1 MVNNWAIAIGIN
13 EYQFFQPLGC
23 AKADAEGLKDFLAI
37 EGGFSPLQCVLMTD
51 SSPRMGD
58 RSTNPTKENILL
70 LIEDLAARCWQPQD
84 RVWFFFSGYGVTHNG
99 QDYLMP
105 VSGNP
110 SRVLETGI
118 EVRSLLQ
125 TLQIA
130 AVDALV
136 LLDINRV
143 FGTQTDCLIGQETI
157 ELAKEL
163 EIPTILSCQPEQ
175 FSRESNEIRH
185 GFFTSALLEAL
196 GSGNA
201 STLADLQTYVSVR
214 IPELCQHY
222 WRPTQNPVAVMPSA
236 EKVILP
242 ISVVKSEIPRIV
254 PSDEIFTA
262 KAAPKLEQKFV
273 NTNKKEIFTLHKREK
288 KDVDIDS
295 DIWEQEVGIKEA
307 LPLSFP
313 PSFRVLSAIPKPEF
327 ESPPPTTPKK
337 SEPKKSES
345 KAVAKSPF
353 GQQFVMWSAGS
364 ILLLSLVTV
373 VFLRNQTGFR
383 KEQIPLEANPGTANT
398 QVIRDIPNP
407 PRTPTI
413 AAIPPENSK
422 VKQRNQALL
431 ESAKNLESENQA
443 SDLKEAIAIARK
455 IQPGEP
461 LYEEA
466 TAKIKTWNGK
476 IFNLAETRAK
486 QKQYSNAIATAQL
499 IANWEPLYPKA
510 QAAINQWRIE
520 SKQYVGNKTVLEAAN
535 ALIKSG
541 QASSYNRAIEVAK
554 RVPQGQPGYDLAQ
567 KSINIW
573 SEKILDLAKRRA
585 TVGEFSSAIATATL
599 VPEGTAV
606 YKSAQQAIQ
615 KWQKK

>member
-23 AKADAEGLKDFLAI
+23 AKADAEGLKDFLAS
-37 EGGFSPLQCVLMTD
+37 EGGFSPLQSVLMTD
-51 SSPRMGD
+51 TSPRMKD

-70 LIEDLAARCWQPQD
+70 LIEDLAAGCWQPQD

-118 EVRSLLQ
+118 EVRSLFQ

-143 FGTQTDCLIGQETI
+143 FGTQTDSLIGQETI

-163 EIPTILSCQPEQ
+163 EIPTILSCRPEQ
-175 FSRESNEIRH
+175 FSRESNELPQ

-196 GSGNA
+196 RSGNA
-201 STLADLQTYVSVR
+201 STLADLQTYLSVR
-214 IPELCQHY
+214 IPELCQDY
-222 WRPTQNPVAVMPSA
+222 WRPTQNPVTVMASA
-236 EKVILP
+236 NKVILP
-242 ISVVKSEIPRIV
+242 ISVVKSEIPRIL
-254 PSDEIFTA
+254 PNDEIFTA
-262 KAAPKLEQKFV
+262 KAAPKLEEKFV
-273 NTNKKEIFTLHKREK
+273 NTNKKEIFVSNKLEE

-313 PSFRVLSAIPKPEF
+313 PSWRVLSAIPNQEL

-337 SEPKKSES
+337 SES
-345 KAVAKSPF
+345 KPPAKSPF
-353 GQQFVMWSAGS
+353 GPQFLMWSAGSIS

-373 VFLRNQTGFR
+373 VSLRNQTGLR
-383 KEQIPLEANPGTANT
+383 KEQMPLEASPETVNT
-398 QVIRDIPNP
+398 QTIKDIPNP
-407 PRTPTI
+407 PPTPKI
-413 AAIPPENSK
+413 PAIPPENPK
-422 VKQRNQALL
+422 IKQRNQALL
-431 ESAKNLESENQA
+431 ESAKNLESVNQA

-466 TAKIKTWNGK
+466 TGKIKTWSTK

-486 QKQYSNAIATAQL
+486 QKQYSNAIAAAQL
-499 IANWEPLYPKA
+499 IPNSEPLYPKA

-520 SKQYVGNKTVLEAAN
+520 SKLYVGNKTVLEAAN
-535 ALIKSG
+535 GLIKSG

-554 RVPQGQPGYDLAQ
+554 RVPQGEPGYDLAQ

-585 TVGEFSSAIATATL
+585 TVGELSSAIATATL
-599 VPEGTAV
+599 VPEGTAA

-615 KWQKK
+615 NWQKK

>member
-23 AKADAEGLKDFLAI
+23 AKADAEGLKDFLTI
-37 EGGFSPLQCVLMTD
+37 EGGFSQQQCLLMTD
-51 SSPRMGD
+51 TSPRMGD
-58 RSTNPTKENILL
+58 RSMNPTKENILL
-70 LIEDLAARCWQPQD
+70 LIEDLAAGCWQKQD
-84 RVWFFFSGYGVTHNG
+84 RVWFFFSGYGVSYNG

-125 TLQIA
+125 TLQLA
-130 AVDALV
+130 AVDVLV

-143 FGTQTDCLIGQETI
+143 FGTQTDSLIGQETI

-175 FSRESNEIRH
+175 FSRESNELRH

-196 GSGNA
+196 RSGNA

-222 WRPTQNPVAVMPSA
+222 WRPTQNPVTVMAST

-242 ISVVKSEIPRIV
+242 ISVVKSGIPRTV
-254 PSDEIFTA
+254 PSDEIFRA
-262 KAAPKLEQKFV
+262 KAAPKLEEKFV
-273 NTNKKEIFTLHKREK
+273 NTNKKEIFTLHKLEE

-295 DIWEQEVGIKEA
+295 DIWEQGVGIKEA

-313 PSFRVLSAIPKPEF
+313 PSFRVLSAIPKQEL

-337 SEPKKSES
+337 SESKS
-345 KAVAKSPF
+345 VGKSPF

-383 KEQIPLEANPGTANT
+383 KEQMPLEANRDNANT

-413 AAIPPENSK
+413 AAISPENPK
-422 VKQRNQALL
+422 LKQRNQALL

-466 TAKIKTWNGK
+466 TAKIETWSAK

-486 QKQYSNAIATAQL
+486 QKQYSNAIAAAQL
-499 IANWEPLYPKA
+499 IVNSEPLYPKA

-554 RVPQGQPGYDLAQ
+554 RVPEGEPGSDLAQ

-573 SEKILDLAKRRA
+573 SQKILDLAKRRS
-585 TVGEFSSAIATATL
+585 TVGEYSSAIATATL
-599 VPEGTAV
+599 VPEGTVA